1 MSATGAQRPR
11 VRSVPASLIFRKSAK
26 MINKSQRQAKLSTT
40 LMADV
45 IEVPHMTVSIFA
57 SVNGGLVNSSDYE
70 VEATPPALNLMPPA
84 LASLAGHVGPH
95 CPASR
100 RRSRRL
106 VRLAGA
112 AAFRLGLAL
121 LHRPPEQ
128 TRFIRGQNSTQML
141 LAGGD
146 CPTVNGTPRT
156 RGTPI
161 SSADCPKEW
170 PRTEDLGP

>member
-1 MSATGAQRPR
+1 
-11 VRSVPASLIFRKSAK
+11 
-26 MINKSQRQAKLSTT
+26 
-40 LMADV
+40 MADV

-70 VEATPPALNLMPPA
+70 VEATPPALNLMPPS

-128 TRFIRGQNSTQML
+128 TRFIRGQNQRK
-141 LAGGD
+141 
-146 CPTVNGTPRT
+146 CCW
-156 RGTPI
+156 RGEIAPQ
-161 SSADCPKEW
+161 
-170 PRTEDLGP
+170 